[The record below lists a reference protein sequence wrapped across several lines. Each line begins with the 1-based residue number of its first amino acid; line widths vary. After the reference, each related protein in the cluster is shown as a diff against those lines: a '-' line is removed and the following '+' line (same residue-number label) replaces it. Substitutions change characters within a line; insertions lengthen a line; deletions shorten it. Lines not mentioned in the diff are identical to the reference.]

1 MVFPAQHIYFSTV
14 RQIKKISRKIAK
26 ELNISGP
33 FNIQFLAKNRE
44 VKVIECNLRASRSF
58 PFVSKILKRNFIE
71 TATKIMLDA
80 PYSRPEKFEFDI
92 DRIGVKASQFSFAR
106 LQNADPVL
114 GVDMSS
120 TGEVGCLGDDLNEA
134 LLNALI
140 ATGYRLPK
148 QGASILI
155 SSGAAKGKVSL
166 LEPVKCLVQ
175 KGYKVYATG
184 GTAKFF
190 NDNGVA
196 ATAVCW
202 PDEEGENNVMD
213 MIAQHQFDLIVNVPK
228 NHTKRELTNGYRIRR
243 GAIDHNIPLMTNVR
257 LAKAYIEAFT
267 ALREED
273 IKIKSWQEYNN

>member
-1 MVFPAQHIYFSTV
+1 M
-14 RQIKKISRKIAK
+14 
-26 ELNISGP
+26 
-33 FNIQFLAKNRE
+33 
-44 VKVIECNLRASRSF
+44 KVIECNLRASRSF

-80 PYSRPEKFEFDI
+80 PYQKPEKSEFDI

-148 QGASILI
+148 KSVLI

-166 LEPVKCLVQ
+166 LEPAQQLVK

-190 NDNGVA
+190 NENGVE

-202 PDEEGENNVMD
+202 PDENGENNVMD
-213 MIAQHQFDLIVNVPK
+213 MIANHAFDLIVNVPK

-257 LAKAYIEAFT
+257 LAKAFIEAFT
-267 ALREED
+267 AMKEED
-273 IKIKSWQEYNN
+273 IKIKSWQEYNS